1 VTIVS
6 DTNILSSLA
15 AANALPHLQRLF
27 ARSTL
32 CIPPSVR
39 DELRIAVERGRI
51 YLEVL
56 ITAIVA
62 GEIQVLELTEAEHAL
77 VTTLPRKLG
86 MGECEA
92 IALCQERQIPLLTND
107 RRAVRYCQT
116 NGIDVVDLPTVLR
129 LFWTRHVATRS
140 EVEQIIRR
148 MEQVER
154 LTLSAEQRTA
164 IFASQRRRR

>member
-1 VTIVS
+1 MTIIS

-15 AANALPHLQRLF
+15 AANALDRLQRLF
-27 ARSTL
+27 ARSRL
-32 CIPPSVR
+32 SIPPAVR
-39 DELRIAVERGRI
+39 AELLVAVERGRI

-56 ITAIVA
+56 TTAIVA
-62 GEIQVLELTEAEHAL
+62 GEIPVLELTQAEHAL

-86 MGECEA
+86 LGECQA
-92 IALCQERQIPLLTND
+92 IALCQQRHLALLSND

-129 LFWTRHVATRS
+129 LFWTRQVTTPT
-140 EVEQIIRR
+140 EVEQIISR

-154 LTLSAEQRTA
+154 LMLSAEQRAA
-164 IFASQRRRR
+164 IFAPQRRRR

>member
-1 VTIVS
+1 VIIVS

-15 AANALPHLQRLF
+15 AANALDRLQRLF

-32 CIPPSVR
+32 CIPPSVCE
-39 DELRIAVERGRI
+39 ELRIAVERGRI
-51 YLEVL
+51 YLEML
-56 ITAIVA
+56 TTAIAA
-62 GEIQVLELTEAEHAL
+62 GEIPVLELTEAEHAL

-92 IALCQERQIPLLTND
+92 IALCQQRQLPLLTND

-129 LFWTRHVATRS
+129 LFWTRQVATRS
-140 EVEQIIRR
+140 EVEQIINR

-154 LTLSAEQRTA
+154 LTLSAEQRAA

>member
-1 VTIVS
+1 VI
-6 DTNILSSLA
+6 ILSSLA
-15 AANALPHLQRLF
+15 AANALARLQRLF

-39 DELRIAVERGRI
+39 EELRIAVERGRT

-56 ITAIVA
+56 TTAIAA
-62 GEIQVLELTEAEHAL
+62 GEIPVLELTEAEHAL

-92 IALCQERQIPLLTND
+92 IALCQQRQIPLLTND

-116 NGIDVVDLPTVLR
+116 NGIDMVDLPTVLR
-129 LFWTRHVATRS
+129 LFWTRQVATRS
-140 EVEQIIRR
+140 EVEQIISR
-148 MEQVER
+148 MDQVER

>member
-1 VTIVS
+1 MIIVS

-15 AANALPHLQRLF
+15 AAQALDRLQRLF

-32 CIPPSVR
+32 CIPPSVG

-56 ITAIVA
+56 TTAITA
-62 GEIQVLELTEAEHAL
+62 GEISVLELTEAERAL

-86 MGECEA
+86 LGECQA
-92 IALCQERQIPLLTND
+92 IALCQQRHLPLLSND

-116 NGIDVVDLPTVLR
+116 RAIDVVDLPTVLR
-129 LFWTRHVATRS
+129 LFWTRQVATRT
-140 EVEQIIRR
+140 EVEQMISR

-164 IFASQRRRR
+164 IFASQRRRH

>member
-1 VTIVS
+1 M
-6 DTNILSSLA
+6 LSSLA
-15 AANALPHLQRLF
+15 AAQALDRLQRLF

-32 CIPPSVR
+32 CIPPSVG

-56 ITAIVA
+56 TTVITA
-62 GEIQVLELTEAEHAL
+62 GEISVLELTEVEHTLA
-77 VTTLPRKLG
+77 TALPRKLG
-86 MGECEA
+86 LGECEA
-92 IALCQERQIPLLTND
+92 IALCQQRHLPLLCND

-116 NGIDVVDLPTVLR
+116 NGIDAIDLPTVLR
-129 LFWTRHVATRS
+129 LFWTRQVATRTQ
-140 EVEQIIRR
+140 VEQMISR

-164 IFASQRRRR
+164 IFASQRRRH